1 MSFDPDTLILSVIL
15 GGVGMALFVYG
26 KKQGRIP
33 HLLAGVA
40 YMAYPYFVDGV
51 LASLGIAVAIGV
63 GLWLAVRQGY

>member
-1 MSFDPDTLILSVIL
+1 MSFDPGTLLLSVIL
-15 GGVGMALFVYG
+15 GGVGLGFFMYG
-26 KKQGRIP
+26 KKEGRIP

-51 LASLGIAVAIGV
+51 MASLAIAAAIGL

>member
-1 MSFDPDTLILSVIL
+1 MSFDPGTLLLSVIL
-15 GGVGMALFVYG
+15 GGVGLGFFAYG
-26 KKQGRIP
+26 KKEGRIP

-51 LASLGIAVAIGV
+51 MASLAIAAAIGL